1 MIGRLIGIPCRGW
14 IWQVMSGLRCGIR
27 LKSTGRSVNVFAD
40 GCGSGAGNRPP
51 VDHWG
56 TLVHCSSSCGSAVKA
71 SRRTAGNEGTYQ
83 DHVRR
88 QELAYVVEYENFEA
102 GLTPEQRIA
111 LGKAA
116 APDIPDHITSNSKH
130 LVFGI
135 SRDISES
142 SIASVDWQ
150 EIEDDPV
157 DYWQEELPSIS
168 RADEVRLQEIH
179 CAKLAREAEERR
191 AADLL
196 QLISV
201 FLDAGNLRL
210 NAAGLAFA
218 AGLPSVGGCHSMH
231 EWAQAHGVTRVALS
245 KTARLWQKRLNLPPG
260 PHLRADDLCEV
271 YSQAQTKSHWRN
283 RQHEH

>member
-1 MIGRLIGIPCRGW
+1 
-14 IWQVMSGLRCGIR
+14 
-27 LKSTGRSVNVFAD
+27 
-40 GCGSGAGNRPP
+40 
-51 VDHWG
+51 
-56 TLVHCSSSCGSAVKA
+56 
-71 SRRTAGNEGTYQ
+71 
-83 DHVRR
+83 VRR
-88 QELAYVVEYENFEA
+88 QELAYVVEFENFEA

-111 LGKAA
+111 LGRSA
-116 APDIPDHITSNSKH
+116 APDLECHITSNSRH
-130 LVFGI
+130 VVFGI

-168 RADEVRLQEIH
+168 RADAVRLHEIH

-201 FLDAGNLRL
+201 FLDAENLRL

-231 EWAQAHGVTRVALS
+231 EWAQAHGVTRAALS
-245 KTARLWQKRLNLPPG
+245 KVSRQWQKRLNLPPG
-260 PHLRADDLCEV
+260 PHLKDDRLCEV
-271 YSQAQTKSHWRN
+271 YSEAQTKKSHWRN
-283 RQHEH
+283 RHEQ